1 MALTRDPVEMVR
13 GMIAMHAERQV
24 QSDEQANTVLEG
36 ARRCEKCDLKA
47 HVSRRHLAGWVAGT
61 GRGHGYGPRPGEFTS
76 FAR

>member
-1 MALTRDPVEMVR
+1 
-13 GMIAMHAERQV
+13 
-24 QSDEQANTVLEG
+24 VLEG